1 MAVGL
6 MLPTYLDREER
17 LTLAESADDLGV
29 DAVFTGESASSNLF
43 IDLTWIASRTS
54 TVTIGAGIANVFSRS
69 PSLIALSAAE
79 LDGISDGRVILG
91 LGSSTPPLI
100 EGLHGVPFERP
111 VSRTAEYIDIIRAG
125 WTGDRLEYDGDFYSP
140 SGGKLLETP
149 IQDDIPIAVAAL
161 GPANRRL
168 TGAKGDV
175 WLPHLVPKSVL
186 GELAADVYDA
196 ARDRGRAADGID
208 VDAYVPTAIDEDADA
223 AYDRVRR
230 HVATYAGSAEPY
242 RDAIA
247 DAGYGSIM
255 DVHRAWQDGDRD
267 GAAELVTDELVEDIG
282 LVGTPSDAP
291 AALSR
296 WRDAGADMVV
306 MNFAPG
312 TSVDDIRTA
321 LAAVS

>member
-1 MAVGL
+1 MTVGL

-79 LDGISDGRVILG
+79 LDGISDGRVVLG
-91 LGSSTPPLI
+91 LGTSTPPLI
-100 EGLHGVPFERP
+100 EGVHGLPFERP

-125 WTGDRLEYDGDFYSP
+125 WTGDRLDYDGDFYSP
-140 SGGKLLETP
+140 SGGRLLETP
-149 IQDDIPIAVAAL
+149 IQDEIPIAVAAL
-161 GPANRRL
+161 GPSNRRL
-168 TGAKGDV
+168 TGAKGDI
-175 WLPHLVPKSVL
+175 WLPHLVPKTVL
-186 GELAADVYDA
+186 GELAEDVYDA
-196 ARDRGRAADGID
+196 ARERGRSANAVD
-208 VDAYVPTAIDEDADA
+208 VYAYVPTAIDEDIDA

-247 DAGYGSIM
+247 DAGYDVAM
-255 DVHRAWQDGDRD
+255 DVHRTWQDGDRD
-267 GAAELVTDELVEDIG
+267 AAAQLVTDDLVEDIG
-282 LVGTPSDAP
+282 LVGTPDDAP
-291 AALSR
+291 SACSQ
-296 WRDAGADMVV
+296 WHDAGADMVV
-306 MNFAPG
+306 MNFPPG
-312 TSVDDIRTA
+312 SSADDIRTA